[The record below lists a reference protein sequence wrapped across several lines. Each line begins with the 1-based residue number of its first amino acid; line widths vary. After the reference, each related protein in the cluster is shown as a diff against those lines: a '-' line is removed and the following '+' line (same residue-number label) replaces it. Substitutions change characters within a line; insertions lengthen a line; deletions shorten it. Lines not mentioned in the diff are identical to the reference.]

1 MSSGVDNNGEVE
13 VETPPK
19 LLIILLVMVSEAAE
33 VDRTSMLAL
42 LGGMAGFASVL
53 KKKLVTCKV
62 NHPLILPAALRPNL
76 AKEAK
81 FL

>member
-1 MSSGVDNNGEVE
+1 MTINLKKKHNYLPVGIMSSGVDNNGEVE

-53 KKKLVTCKV
+53 KKKT
-62 NHPLILPAALRPNL
+62 
-76 AKEAK
+76 
-81 FL
+81 

>member
-42 LGGMAGFASVL
+42 LGGMAGFASV
-53 KKKLVTCKV
+53 
-62 NHPLILPAALRPNL
+62 
-76 AKEAK
+76 
-81 FL
+81 